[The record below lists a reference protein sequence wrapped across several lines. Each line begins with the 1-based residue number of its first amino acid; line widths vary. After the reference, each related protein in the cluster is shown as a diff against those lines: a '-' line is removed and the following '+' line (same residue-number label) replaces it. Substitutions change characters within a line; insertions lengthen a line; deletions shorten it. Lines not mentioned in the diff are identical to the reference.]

1 MDCMTKAQRSRIMAR
16 IRSKDTKAEV
26 LLRKTLWHLGFRYR
40 KNYRKLPGTPDIA
53 LTRQKIA
60 IFVDG
65 DFWHARNYRKQP
77 GDGIASH
84 KKYWRQKLARNVER
98 DKEVNDALTQEGW
111 LVLRFWDSEVQKKLE
126 GCVESVM
133 EFASPHAPGTKA
145 SRTKASCPSAK
156 RTNLPKKPTI

>member
-1 MDCMTKAQRSRIMAR
+1 MDSMTKAQRSRIMAR
-16 IRSKDTKAEV
+16 IRSQDTKAEI

-53 LTRQKIA
+53 LTRQRIA

-77 GDGIASH
+77 GDLIASH
-84 KKYWRQKLARNVER
+84 KKYWKRKLARNVER

-111 LVLRFWDSEVQKKLE
+111 LVLRFWESDIKKNLAS
-126 GCVESVM
+126 CVETVLGY
-133 EFASPHAPGTKA
+133 ASP
-145 SRTKASCPSAK
+145 RTH
-156 RTNLPKKPTI
+156 PKKPTKKAVPG